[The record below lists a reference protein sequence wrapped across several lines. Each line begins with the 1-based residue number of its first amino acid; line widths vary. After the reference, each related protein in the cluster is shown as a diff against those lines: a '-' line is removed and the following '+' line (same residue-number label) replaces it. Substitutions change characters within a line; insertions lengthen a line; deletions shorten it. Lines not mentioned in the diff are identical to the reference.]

1 MKKTK
6 SLATFKLQLK
16 ADLFTHTATIN
27 LVNYVQHP
35 FLRYKLIYGTNAN
48 RLIII
53 IVITDFNGEM
63 IRAKLII
70 LVNNQYLTFQA
81 LVASQLLVSSWLM

>member
-1 MKKTK
+1 MVKC
-6 SLATFKLQLK
+6 
-16 ADLFTHTATIN
+16 
-27 LVNYVQHP
+27 
-35 FLRYKLIYGTNAN
+35 
-48 RLIII
+48 
-53 IVITDFNGEM
+53 EM